1 MDKIMTHES
10 IDGKFS
16 GKCIDLIPGKRSIV
30 SLKTEDFMK
39 ADNKGLVHGGFTF
52 SLADYAAM
60 IAVNHQNVILV
71 NADVGFTSPVKVGD
85 VLIAKAHVY
94 RKSGNKYFV
103 EVSIQRNEKTVFV
116 GKFKCLTLKTHV
128 LDVRE

>member
-1 MDKIMTHES
+1 MTHES
-10 IDGKFS
+10 IDEKYS

-30 SLKTEDFMK
+30 TLKTEDFMR
-39 ADNKGLVHGGFTF
+39 ADNKGLIHGGFTF
-52 SLADYAAM
+52 SLADYATM
-60 IAVNHQNVILV
+60 IAVNHPNVVLV
-71 NADVGFTSPVKVGD
+71 NANVKFTSPVRVGD

-116 GKFKCLTLKTHV
+116 GKFKCLTLKFHV
-128 LDVRE
+128 LDTKE